1 MAKKN
6 KKKVLNDE
14 NIVVKRKEKF
24 GVSKRVLKIII
35 AFVVATTM
43 ILGTAGTFLVY
54 LFTQVFHK

>member
-1 MAKKN
+1 MIICGINIKDGRTNMAKNRDKW
-6 KKKVLNDE
+6 
-14 NIVVKRKEKF
+14 RF
-24 GVSKRVLKIII
+24 LKILI